1 MLEVEVPPGCSPGDT
16 MSVLLPSGAMLDV
29 IVPDGCESGSTITVE
44 RDAEKL
50 FRCGGGSHRVRRYR
64 RWATHSACSL
74 QAASSLTSRVPMAC
88 GQAKR
93 WMLRCRPLLLP
104 ARQHRQQLAEPP
116 SPPKSPREEESSPTP
131 EQPAPKRIPA
141 QPDWEQA
148 VGAYANL
155 AAAAE
160 QTAAALANAR
170 GLLSRSAGDGL
181 TSSPTRFGGSRF
193 SDRFSPA
200 RTQQHFNSSSPADR
214 FKERK
219 AAEEQASTEY
229 LTCRSDMLREPKPDP
244 GCRLCRPACA
254 MLRSSGEWSEGTV
267 LELLMP
273 GLLETMY
280 RCRLGEGV
288 LEKMVGEDEVRWPA
302 PDPGFTTGGRLCRSS
317 GRMACSNWARL
328 RTSKIDSTGS
338 GAPPEPWYSV
348 RIHPSEISPSP
359 PKEGETLHE
368 EDLQLPVPQAGC
380 GFYVGQLVHAQRK
393 DGTTVLCRVRE
404 FERVGYSLGYKCEV
418 VRLG

>member
-1 MLEVEVPPGCSPGDT
+1 

-29 IVPDGCESGSTITVE
+29 IVPDGCESGSTIAVETTPENYSAAERVEVTVPDGIAAGDTFSVQLAGGRLFDVTCPDGVRPGE
-44 RDAEKL
+44 TLDVEVPTAAAADAP
-50 FRCGGGSHRVRRYR
+50 
-64 RWATHSACSL
+64 T
-74 QAASSLTSRVPMAC
+74 
-88 GQAKR
+88 
-93 WMLRCRPLLLP
+93 LP
-104 ARQHRQQLAEPP
+104 QLAEPP

-244 GCRLCRPACA
+244 GCRFYVGQPVHL
-254 MLRSSGEWSEGTV
+254 LRSSGEWSEGTV
-267 LELLMP
+267 LELPMP

-302 PDPGFTTGGRLCRSS
+302 PDPGFMYYRGQIVQVERPNGLLELGTV
-317 GRMACSNWARL
+317 L
-328 RTSKIDSTGS
+328 RTSKIDRTGS

-380 GFYVGQLVHAQRK
+380 GFYVGQLVHALRK